1 MEPNTE
7 PVNGWTQDVETV
19 LENIRL
25 NCITLSGLHKEKFY
39 HYKGHLKYFKL
50 PLIVL
55 SSVNSIA
62 SVGLTAYLQQ
72 ETISMITC
80 MLSLVSAVIA
90 SVELYL
96 GVQKNMESELFAS
109 RNFQLLAYDI
119 FKTLSLKVNH
129 RQVGGKVY
137 LEEKYNEYIKLT
149 EQANLIRNKKV
160 TDSLA
165 PLPLNYKLPSTPS
178 SLSNLKTFINRSTS
192 NSESSEEVP
201 GLTLNNISNPC

>member
-160 TDSLA
+160 IDSLA

>member
-1 MEPNTE
+1 METNNE

-62 SVGLTAYLQQ
+62 SVGLTAYLHQ

-165 PLPLNYKLPSTPS
+165 PLPLNYKLPSSPS
-178 SLSNLKTFINRSTS
+178 SLSNLKTFITRSTS

-201 GLTLNNISNPC
+201 GITLNNISNC

>member
-1 MEPNTE
+1 METNNE

-50 PLIVL
+50 PLIIL

-62 SVGLTAYLQQ
+62 SVGLTAYLKQ
-72 ETISMITC
+72 ETISMLTC

-90 SVELYL
+90 SIELYL

-178 SLSNLKTFINRSTS
+178 SLSNLKTFITRSTS

-201 GLTLNNISNPC
+201 GITLNNISNC